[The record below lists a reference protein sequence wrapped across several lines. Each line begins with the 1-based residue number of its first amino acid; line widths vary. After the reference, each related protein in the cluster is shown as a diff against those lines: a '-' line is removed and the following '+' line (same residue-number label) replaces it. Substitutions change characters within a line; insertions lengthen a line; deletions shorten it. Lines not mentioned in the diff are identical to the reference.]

1 MNLSKF
7 KGVELK
13 YKDLKSR
20 LDNNEIDKDE
30 MKKEL
35 KKIMV
40 LDEDGNYWMIG
51 GKSGKWYVYNG
62 TSWEESDPYKEESQ
76 ETAISFQKED
86 EDILSISENIICKF
100 CKSKIPTHSV
110 FCSFCGGNQR
120 ETGKITYSKP
130 IKGISDLLIKSV
142 NTISLIFFFGG
153 MGLIIGVLFGA
164 IFGIFKNIF
173 GDLIYQF
180 PTMLQETAGKVQG
193 GLIFGAM
200 GGIAGFIIFSILAL
214 IFASIYNAVSY
225 FFGGI
230 RLKIKS

>member
-1 MNLSKF
+1 MNLSRF
-7 KGVELK
+7 KEVESK
-13 YKDLKSR
+13 YTELKSR

-35 KKIMV
+35 KKIML
-40 LDEDGNYWMIG
+40 LDENGNYWMIG
-51 GKSGKWYVYNG
+51 GKSGKWYIYNG
-62 TSWEESDPYKEESQ
+62 TSWEESNPYKEESQ

-86 EDILSISENIICKF
+86 EGVLSSSENITCKY
-100 CKSKIPTHSV
+100 CKSKIPAHSV
-110 FCSFCGGNQR
+110 FCSFCGGSQK
-120 ETGKITYSKP
+120 ETGKSTYPKP
-130 IKGISDLLIKSV
+130 IKGISNLLIKSV
-142 NTISLIFFFGG
+142 DIISLIFFFGG

-164 IFGIFKNIF
+164 IFGIFENIF
-173 GDLIYQF
+173 GDLIYKF

-200 GGIAGFIIFSILAL
+200 GGITGFITFSILAL
-214 IFASIYNAVSY
+214 IFALIYNAISY

>member
-7 KGVELK
+7 KEVESK

-35 KKIMV
+35 KKIV
-40 LDEDGNYWMIG
+40 ILDENGNYWMIG
-51 GKSGKWYVYNG
+51 GKSGKWYIYNG

-76 ETAISFQKED
+76 KTVIAFQKED
-86 EDILSISENIICKF
+86 EDILSSSENIICKY
-100 CKSKIPTHSV
+100 CKSKIPAHSI
-110 FCSFCGGNQR
+110 FCSFCGGNQK
-120 ETGKITYSKP
+120 ETGKSTYSKP
-130 IKGISDLLIKSV
+130 IKGISNLLIKSV
-142 NTISLIFFFGG
+142 DIISLIFFFGG
-153 MGLIIGVLFGA
+153 MGLIIGVVFGA
-164 IFGIFKNIF
+164 IFGIFENIF
-173 GDLIYQF
+173 GDFIYQF

-214 IFASIYNAVSY
+214 IFALIYNVISY

>member
-1 MNLSKF
+1 MNLSRF
-7 KGVELK
+7 KEVESK
-13 YKDLKSR
+13 YTELKSR

-35 KKIMV
+35 KKIMI
-40 LDEDGNYWMIG
+40 LDENGNYWMIG
-51 GKSGKWYVYNG
+51 GKSGKWYIYNG

-76 ETAISFQKED
+76 ETVISFQKED
-86 EDILSISENIICKF
+86 KDILSSSENITCKY
-100 CKSKIPTHSV
+100 CKSKIPEHSV
-110 FCSFCGGNQR
+110 FCSFCGGNQK
-120 ETGKITYSKP
+120 ETGKSTYSKP
-130 IKGISDLLIKSV
+130 IKGISNLLIKSV
-142 NTISLIFFFGG
+142 DIISLIFFFGG

-164 IFGIFKNIF
+164 IFGIFENIF
-173 GDLIYQF
+173 GDLIYKF

-200 GGIAGFIIFSILAL
+200 GGITGFITFSILAL
-214 IFASIYNAVSY
+214 IFALIYNAISY